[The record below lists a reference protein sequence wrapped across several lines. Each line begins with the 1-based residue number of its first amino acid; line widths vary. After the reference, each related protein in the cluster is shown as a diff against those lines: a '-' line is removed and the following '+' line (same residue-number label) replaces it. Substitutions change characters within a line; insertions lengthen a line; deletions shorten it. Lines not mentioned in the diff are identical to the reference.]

1 MKMFRK
7 LVHVAILAALA
18 PVVHA
23 QAPEPL
29 REAARAAV
37 TANPEVQ
44 ARWHAFR
51 AAEAEQDVARGGYRP
66 QLDFTASSGRERISR
81 PGLGS
86 DSFNHQ
92 NATLSLNQMVY
103 DGFFTRS
110 EVSRLG
116 HARLARYFELVDAAE
131 GTVLEAVRAY
141 ADVLRYRELLQL
153 AKDNYVQ
160 HRQVHDQIAERAAAG
175 VARRVDLEQATG
187 RLALAESNLLTELS
201 NLHDVSARYQRIVGA
216 QPPEAL
222 PAPGGDLAALPGS
235 AQEALAEAFRNS
247 PSLLAAQENVRSGQA
262 EVDARRAAHHPRV
275 DLRARQAV
283 DRNLS
288 NVSGTTREGV
298 VEVVLSYNLYRGGAD
313 NARLRQAAEQ
323 LNQARDLR
331 EKACRDL
338 RQTLA
343 IAHNDVRRLQEQL
356 VYLDQH
362 QLSTEKAR
370 QAYRDQFDI
379 GQRTLLDLLDTE
391 NEYFQAR
398 RAYVSAVH
406 DRYIAQA
413 RTLAGMG
420 QLMSTLQVAR
430 EDLPDAA
437 ALGHADGV
445 EMAALCA
452 AEAPSMT
459 EIDKEALFAEV
470 MRESRR

>member
-1 MKMFRK
+1 MADAH
-7 LVHVAILAALA
+7 LVH
-18 PVVHA
+18 
-23 QAPEPL
+23 
-29 REAARAAV
+29 
-37 TANPEVQ
+37 
-44 ARWHAFR
+44 
-51 AAEAEQDVARGGYRP
+51 G
-66 QLDFTASSGRERISR
+66 
-81 PGLGS
+81 
-86 DSFNHQ
+86 
-92 NATLSLNQMVY
+92 
-103 DGFFTRS
+103 DG
-110 EVSRLG
+110 EI
-116 HARLARYFELVDAAE
+116 D
-131 GTVLEAVRAY
+131 
-141 ADVLRYRELLQL
+141 
-153 AKDNYVQ
+153 
-160 HRQVHDQIAERAAAG
+160 
-175 VARRVDLEQATG
+175 
-187 RLALAESNLLTELS
+187 
-201 NLHDVSARYQRIVGA
+201 VGA
-216 QPPEAL
+216 AQRVPDAVPHDAV
-222 PAPGGDLAALPGS
+222 GDLAPLEVAYEEAHPVGDTALVEPVGDDRRRRLGEHPWRVAQAVQDDLLHPVGRLVTWHDDEDRAS
-235 AQEALAEAFRNS
+235 ADGRRLGEV
-247 PSLLAAQENVRSGQA
+247 AQ
-262 EVDARRAAHHPRV
+262 RRARERPVGHHHLDAIGGDDSCRAPVDLDDPPDELRVLVELNPVADLERVLRLQGQPGEQVPERVLHGEADDGGEKRRGGQEGV

-362 QLSTEKAR
+362 QLSTENAR

-452 AEAPSMT
+452 AEAPTMT